1 MFNVKKE
8 RSYLLQA
15 FSIQLRHMKILCSA
29 GQTNAVKSK
38 NTTYYKSKILRALS
52 AAAACSRAAVETSRL
67 STTVDSGRHTARTLH
82 YNARGS
88 KGSCDDA
95 VCTAASSNLHQL
107 APVFLGIVLNSRTA
121 KHSKHN
127 YAPYPPR
134 NMTQNHNT
142 TFL

>member
-52 AAAACSRAAVETSRL
+52 AAAESGTRALWKRRGSAQQLTRADTHSA
-67 STTVDSGRHTARTLH
+67 HTALQC
-82 YNARGS
+82 
-88 KGSCDDA
+88 KGEQGE
-95 VCTAASSNLHQL
+95 L
-107 APVFLGIVLNSRTA
+107 
-121 KHSKHN
+121 
-127 YAPYPPR
+127 
-134 NMTQNHNT
+134 
-142 TFL
+142 